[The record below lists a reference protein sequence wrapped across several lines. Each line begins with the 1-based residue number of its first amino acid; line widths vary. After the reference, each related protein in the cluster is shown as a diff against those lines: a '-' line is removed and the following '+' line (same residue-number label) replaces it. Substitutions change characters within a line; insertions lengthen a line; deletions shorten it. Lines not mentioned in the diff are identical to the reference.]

1 MPLAVNEMDGGRDEY
16 LARLRFSSRRARGRM
31 EYATH
36 NQRRVALPPTDA
48 PLSWRPRFLMPS
60 AFVRRAIPKFGV
72 EKEEGARKG
81 VNFREDKIQ
90 EKMECLTFHYTNY
103 NGDGEPGITY

>member
-16 LARLRFSSRRARGRM
+16 LARLRFNGGRI

-36 NQRRVALPPTDA
+36 NQLGPPSRVPTH
-48 PLSWRPRFLMPS
+48 PFSWRPRFLMPS
-60 AFVRRAIPKFGV
+60 AFVRRANPKFGV

-81 VNFREDKIQ
+81 VNFREDKKQ
-90 EKMECLTFHYTNY
+90 EKMECFTFHYISY
-103 NGDGEPGITY
+103 RKG